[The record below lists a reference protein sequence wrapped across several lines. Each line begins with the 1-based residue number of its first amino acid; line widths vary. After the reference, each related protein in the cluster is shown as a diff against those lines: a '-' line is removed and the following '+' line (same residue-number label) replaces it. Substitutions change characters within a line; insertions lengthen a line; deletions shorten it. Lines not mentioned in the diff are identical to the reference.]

1 MSIIYFI
8 IVLGITILVHEL
20 GHFIFAKKAK
30 VHIYEFSLGM
40 GPQIF
45 KFKRKNDET
54 IYSIRLFPIGG
65 FVSMAGEDIE
75 NDNEIPKDKQLC
87 NKKWT
92 ERFLVM
98 IAGIAFNFILA
109 IILLFVVGLVSG
121 VSPSKPVIGSLDENY
136 PIHNSN
142 IVVGD
147 QIVEVNNH
155 TINSTDMLLLD
166 LARFNGKK
174 INIKV
179 KHENGKIEVVSIKPT
194 LVEKNDKKS
203 YLYGFTLDNT
213 KTHGLVPALKYGF
226 RKTVNLV
233 EQMSMTIFYLIKGDL
248 SIKNLAGP
256 LGIYKIVDGAAAAGL
271 INIIYLIAY
280 LCINVGFINF
290 IPFPAFDG
298 GRILFLFIELIK
310 GSKVNPKVENMIH
323 TIGFIFLMI
332 LMAFITFNDIT
343 RFFN

>member
-8 IVLGITILVHEL
+8 LVLGITVLVHEL

-30 VHIYEFSLGM
+30 VHIYEFAIGM

-54 IYSIRLFPIGG
+54 IYSIRLLPIGG

-75 NDNEIPKDKQLC
+75 NDNNVPKDKQLC

-98 IAGIAFNFILA
+98 FAGIAFNFLLA
-109 IILLFVVGLVSG
+109 ITLLFVIGLASG
-121 VSPSKPVIGSLDENY
+121 VSPSKPIIASLDEKY
-136 PIHNSN
+136 PIYNSN

-147 QIVEVNNH
+147 QILEVNNH
-155 TINSTDMLLLD
+155 NINSPDMLLLD
-166 LARFNGKK
+166 LARYNGEK
-174 INIKV
+174 INLKV
-179 KHENGKIEVVSIKPT
+179 KHKNGKIEEVTIEPV
-194 LVEKNDKKS
+194 LVHKDNNS
-203 YLYGFTLDNT
+203 GYLYGFALDNT
-213 KTHGLVPALKYGF
+213 KTYGFLPALKYGF
-226 RKTVNLV
+226 RKTINLV
-233 EQMSMTIFYLIKGDL
+233 EQMFVTLFYLAKGDL

-256 LGIYKIVDGAAAAGL
+256 LGIYQIVDSAASAG
-271 INIIYLIAY
+271 IISIIYLIAY
-280 LCINVGFINF
+280 LCINVGFINL

-298 GRILFLFIELIK
+298 GRILFLLIEFIK
-310 GSKVNPKVENMIH
+310 GSKVNSKVENTIH